1 MARVVLRRRAVLRS
15 TSVQEDLEIVYRVP
29 RTRRGW
35 ELCEETMPESC
46 VHDEAVELLKAVL
59 AWWASRRG
67 NTHVARN
74 LAVRWDE
81 DEPRVGVDPDV
92 SAFSPPPPREKGS
105 DLRSVRTWL
114 PGHTPPLLAV
124 EVVSTTNPNKDYT
137 IAPDK
142 YAASGTRELWIFDPL
157 LAGPASHGGP
167 FRLQLWQ
174 RNERGAFVRAY
185 AGEGPFFSDV
195 AGAYVIAVDEG
206 VKVRLADDAEGRALW
221 PTQEEHERAEKE
233 HERAEKEAAQARV
246 AALED
251 KLRSLEG

>member
-1 MARVVLRRRAVLRS
+1 
-15 TSVQEDLEIVYRVP
+15 
-29 RTRRGW
+29 
-35 ELCEETMPESC
+35 MPESC

-74 LAVRWDE
+74 LAVRWDG

-114 PGHTPPLLAV
+114 PGHSPPLLAV
-124 EVVSTTNPNKDYT
+124 EVVSTTNPNEDYT

-195 AGAYVIAVDEG
+195 AGAYVIADPRGARARRERSRAGPRRGARRQAPLARRVTVPSWLDARG
-206 VKVRLADDAEGRALW
+206 GASTARAYSSAWLHRAVRL
-221 PTQEEHERAEKE
+221 
-233 HERAEKEAAQARV
+233 
-246 AALED
+246 
-251 KLRSLEG
+251 LR

>member
-1 MARVVLRRRAVLRS
+1 VVGES
-15 TSVQEDLEIVYRVP
+15 P
-29 RTRRGW
+29 R
-35 ELCEETMPESC
+35 EYAC
-46 VHDEAVELLKAVL
+46 
-59 AWWASRRG
+59 
-67 NTHVARN
+67 ARN

-81 DEPRVGVDPDV
+81 HEPRVGVDPDV
-92 SAFSPPPPREKGS
+92 SVFSPPPPRESGS

-114 PGHTPPLLAV
+114 PGHAPPLLAV

-185 AGEGPFFSDV
+185 AGGGPFSSDV
-195 AGAYVIAVDEG
+195 AGAYVVAVDEG
-206 VKVRLADDAEGRALW
+206 LKVRLADDAEGRALW

-233 HERAEKEAAQARV
+233 AAQARV
-246 AALED
+246 AALEE
-251 KLRSLEG
+251 KLRALGR